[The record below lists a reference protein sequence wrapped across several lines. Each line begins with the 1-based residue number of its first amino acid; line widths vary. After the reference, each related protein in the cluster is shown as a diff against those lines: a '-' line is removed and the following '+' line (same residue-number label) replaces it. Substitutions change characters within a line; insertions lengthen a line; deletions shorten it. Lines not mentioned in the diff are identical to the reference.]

1 MRRFDFLG
9 DLTDPDHIHD
19 MYISAIPPTVA
30 VGRIEEARRLAAE
43 NDEIVARLTPHHR
56 VHGVACVM
64 EVEELAGNWER
75 IRELEPRIEQTVA
88 ENRATPCVRNA
99 RSLLVCSAAA
109 EILGDPNRSRELE
122 AGADELR
129 ARRLGMAFGGPGL
142 RLALAR
148 QDVATLEELLADK
161 DWYSRQTWFLLPG
174 AAARLDA
181 LAIVGGEAAIE
192 AERPAR
198 ARRLS
203 RAVQA
208 PRAGPRPK

>member
-1 MRRFDFLG
+1 
-9 DLTDPDHIHD
+9 
-19 MYISAIPPTVA
+19 
-30 VGRIEEARRLAAE
+30 AE
-43 NDEIVARLTPHHR
+43 NDELVARLTPHHR

-129 ARRLGMAFGGPGL
+129 ARGLGMAFGGPRL

-148 QDVATLEELLADK
+148 QDFAT
-161 DWYSRQTWFLLPG
+161 
-174 AAARLDA
+174 
-181 LAIVGGEAAIE
+181 
-192 AERPAR
+192 
-198 ARRLS
+198 
-203 RAVQA
+203 
-208 PRAGPRPK
+208 